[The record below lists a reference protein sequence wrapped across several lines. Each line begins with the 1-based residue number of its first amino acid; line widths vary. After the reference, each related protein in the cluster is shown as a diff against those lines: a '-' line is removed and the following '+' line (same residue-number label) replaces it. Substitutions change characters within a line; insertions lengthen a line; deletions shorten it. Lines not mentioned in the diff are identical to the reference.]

1 MNNNMGGQMSQQPQ
15 PMTAIKP
22 ELEIQQ
28 VNNKITTVIE
38 VIFL

>member
-1 MNNNMGGQMSQQPQ
+1 MNQQTQ

-38 VIFL
+38 VIL